1 MGITT
6 RDVATN
12 DLLPTYEILEQL
24 SKSWKTMSN
33 AQQVSLGTT
42 LAGVNQYKVFAA
54 IMNNFDQAVKATNES
69 MNSSGATARQN
80 AVYMKSLEAKV
91 QALKTEFEKLVLGD
105 GGLQN
110 LAKTLVDIG
119 TAFLKLANSEVGQA
133 IIKIVALTASFVAL
147 SKVLTSIGVAIKGL
161 GFINLIADT
170 MKLQTALASM
180 SGVAITSTQAFSA
193 SMKVLTQEFVKNAIA
208 WASTPM
214 GMATIAIASI
224 VGIVYAME
232 KANVTLEEQVEILNE
247 AKQAYQETESEI
259 EGLEKKLEEI
269 RDRISEINKE
279 GRLEIT
285 TDNELRKL
293 KEEEAVLENQ
303 LRILKEK
310 AELQKKEYTEEANK
324 TLNKQ
329 VTDEGAFGKTNGKTI
344 GVLNRTPM
352 SGSQDSN
359 ATGTPTE
366 ALKKYTEQI
375 NSAQMAINS
384 MLATK
389 QKMIES
395 GNVEQGAIDS
405 INRAINE
412 EIAKRDSARESAQN
426 YANTIQDAVLGA
438 DQNSQAV
445 KEANSALDEYSNV
458 IGEVKD
464 TINELTM
471 SDEEFI
477 DKIKETNELTEEQ
490 SALLDEEIAK
500 WLEEGKA
507 IEDFDFDGFLNG
519 LDNAVDKTE
528 EAVDWTKQLTQAQTD
543 LSNAMSNLTNMGSNY
558 DTLTN
563 AMNEF
568 NNSGVMSLD
577 TLSKLTALG
586 SDWISI
592 LETENGVMSISEEGL
607 KNLANSYIDD
617 AEAKAYDKAIAE
629 LYATAENEATVAKNA
644 GAQASNVAVTASRNA
659 GNAIQASGIQA
670 QNAATQWANAWNAVS
685 QGSIK
690 ISQQAANNINKT
702 LQTTI
707 NTLEKQRNAINKNVK
722 AISSGTKATK
732 SNSGAKSGNT
742 NATKSNTSAVD
753 ENTKALQANIDALK
767 KQKEAL
773 EKEIEEDEKVI
784 SIISKKLDE
793 EIEKVEK
800 IRDEEIEEVKRQQEE
815 RKKLYEDQI
824 ERIDDEIDALEKK
837 KKAEEDYYNE
847 QIDNLKKQNEALED
861 QLELEKL
868 LQNLEN
874 AKNKK
879 TRVYRKGKGFVY
891 ETDQDE
897 VNKAQKELD
906 EYYRKKALADQIQ
919 QLEDARDSKSKIY
932 DEEIDDL
939 KKYKE
944 QIQRQY
950 EIINDLV
957 EKEINEI
964 NDKYQ
969 QNIDQLKALK
979 DEFVKMTKA
988 YETELGNQLV
998 KQKTGIDL
1006 ERDGWT
1012 ERLRNLSSFVD
1023 SYNKKQKEL
1032 NSLTETLNGLEAQ
1045 LNSVITKQTS
1055 IIENQNKIGTT
1066 VGTNTG
1072 GGTQTPSTPGS
1083 NKTNYRDYTVFGDV
1097 QGNPSG
1103 YTTASEAGQARKDL
1117 KLSAGQYY
1125 TGIGSN
1131 GKFYIYRAGFMQ
1143 KFSQQTTSNN
1153 ADRLAQEWAT
1163 GAKSVNGISIKGT
1176 RCFST
1181 QSNVYATG
1189 VSSVGEN
1196 QFAVVG
1202 DSPTNRELVIGSHLN
1217 GTAMQLQ
1224 KGSGVVNAKSTNTL
1238 AGLLNHLGSFS
1249 GSNFGGGNGVLSNM
1263 SNTESMYIDKVVIEG
1278 SNITDV
1284 VSFKNS
1290 LMNLKSEATQRA
1302 YRHK

>member
-1 MGITT
+1 
-6 RDVATN
+6 
-12 DLLPTYEILEQL
+12 
-24 SKSWKTMSN
+24 MSN
-33 AQQVSLGTT
+33 AEKVALGTT

-54 IMNNFDQAVKATNES
+54 VMNNFGKAVDATNEA
-69 MNSSGATARQN
+69 MGSSGATARQN
-80 AVYMKSLEAKV
+80 EVYMSSLEAKV
-91 QALKTEFEKLVLGD
+91 SALKAEFEKFVIGK
-105 GGLQN
+105 GGLQDF
-110 LAKTLVDIG
+110 AKNVVVVG
-119 TAFLKLANSEVGQA
+119 TGILKLINSLGGLTPILIA
-133 IIKIVALTASFVAL
+133 LTGIIATIKIE
-147 SKVLTSIGVAIKGL
+147 SI
-161 GFINLIADT
+161 IANIG
-170 MKLQTALASM
+170 KM
-180 SGVAITSTQAFSA
+180 SNAITSFGSTLNNIKKALIASKGNVADFGTALNNLGVSA
-193 SMKVLTQEFVKNAIA
+193 SVAQLALGALTTVITLVAVAYQKYKQEQEEAIRAQKELISNASEEISSLNTSLERLNDA
-208 WASTPM
+208 NITREELNSIISSNIDKYEVERLSLLDDNEARKEAIELIEAEKKARAEAVI
-214 GMATIAIASI
+214 GQQATYEKAIEEEKSGYSDFYNKGAKKSYEDEIASLNALKESYI
-224 VGIVYAME
+224 QMRSETE
-232 KANVTLEEQVEILNE
+232 KGSSFW
-247 AKQAYQETESEI
+247 KQYTDSIQKVESEI
-259 EGLEKKLEEI
+259 QNVEEKHKENTKTIEDFNNALSLLNKVYDENTGEI
-269 RDRISEINKE
+269 RDMTDAEIANKE
-279 GRLEIT
+279 S
-285 TDNELRKL
+285 
-293 KEEEAVLENQ
+293 KEE
-303 LRILKEK
+303 I
-310 AELQKKEYTEEANK
+310 
-324 TLNKQ
+324 
-329 VTDEGAFGKTNGKTI
+329 
-344 GVLNRTPM
+344 
-352 SGSQDSN
+352 
-359 ATGTPTE
+359 
-366 ALKKYTEQI
+366 
-375 NSAQMAINS
+375 
-384 MLATK
+384 
-389 QKMIES
+389 IE
-395 GNVEQGAIDS
+395 ID
-405 INRAINE
+405 R
-412 EIAKRDSARESAQN
+412 
-426 YANTIQDAVLGA
+426 
-438 DQNSQAV
+438 
-445 KEANSALDEYSNV
+445 
-458 IGEVKD
+458 
-464 TINELTM
+464 
-471 SDEEFI
+471 EFI
-477 DKIKETNELTEEQ
+477 DTIKEVNELTEEQ
-490 SALLDEEIAK
+490 SEKLEEAIAK
-500 WLEEGKA
+500 WLEEGNA

-519 LDNAVDKTE
+519 LKDSSDETNALE
-528 EAVDWTKQLTQAQTD
+528 EATKRLTQAQTD

-592 LETENGVMSISEEGL
+592 LETENGVMSISEQGL

-644 GAQASNVAVTASRNA
+644 GAQASNVAVTAARNA

-950 EIINDLV
+950 EIISALT

-1006 ERDGWT
+1006 EKDGWT

-1143 KFSQQTTSNN
+1143 KFSQQTTSYN
-1153 ADRLAQEWAT
+1153 ADKLAQEWAT
-1163 GAKSVNGISIKGT
+1163 GAKSVNGISIKGA
-1176 RCFST
+1176 RCFAT